1 MYKVPPSPTFE
12 NLEEVTRDL
21 SQILDTIH
29 EGILLT
35 DQKANVLF
43 ANKVLGRFLQID
55 HEQMIGQNF
64 SRFIQAE
71 ETELLEQLHIELQ
84 KADPGEF
91 NTACIDRKKSGHR
104 IEITYGKPKKHD
116 SPPNFFFFRD
126 ITLRANVEEQLRD
139 RNAFLNGLIESSVD
153 GIIAADMK
161 GNIILFNKGAQNLLG
176 YTEHEA
182 ITSIHTTR
190 LYTEGTAHEIMRKMR
205 MEEFG
210 GMGKCLKHRVIGL
223 SKDGQGIPISLSG
236 GIIYGADGNESAS
249 FGIFTD
255 LRQVEAMQQSLR
267 DKQME
272 LIKSEK
278 MASLGRLAAGV
289 AHEINNPLSGVLIY
303 ANLVLEELEED
314 NQIKSDIERI
324 VSETTRC
331 KGIVRELLDFA
342 RQDSSSC
349 DMIDIN
355 TLLQE
360 GIHLIKNQAVFHNVE
375 ISMDLTSGLPPVAA
389 SGARLS
395 QVFLNLYLNA
405 AEAMDGTGQLIIK
418 TALSPDEDKVRI
430 IVSDTGCGI
439 KSEIQS
445 KIFEPFF
452 TTKEIGKGTGLGLS
466 VSYGIIQEC
475 GGNIEV
481 RSEKGEGA
489 TFVIDFPIYQARDSQ
504 EPSEEL

>member
-1 MYKVPPSPTFE
+1 MYKAPQNPTFE
-12 NLEEVTRDL
+12 NLLELSKDL
-21 SQILDTIH
+21 SQILDTVH

-35 DQKANVLF
+35 DQNAIVLF
-43 ANKVLGRFLQID
+43 ANKALGRFLQID

-71 ETELLEQLHIELQ
+71 ETGLLEQLHKELEN
-84 KADPGEF
+84 AIPGEF
-91 NTACIDRKKSGHR
+91 NTACFDRKKSGHR
-104 IEITYGKPKKHD
+104 IEIIYGRPKHKK
-116 SPPNFFFFRD
+116 PPNYFFFRD
-126 ITLRANVEEQLRD
+126 ITRRANIEEELRH

-176 YTEHEA
+176 YTEQEA
-182 ITSIHTTR
+182 LESLHTTK

-223 SKDGQGIPISLSG
+223 NKDGQEIPISLSG
-236 GIIYGADGNESAS
+236 SIIYDADGNESAN

-255 LRQVEAMQQSLR
+255 QRQVEEMQQCLR

-278 MASLGRLAAGV
+278 MASLGRLSAGV

-303 ANLVLEELEED
+303 ANLVLEELDGES
-314 NQIKSDIERI
+314 QIKTDIERI
-324 VSETTRC
+324 ISETTRC

-342 RQDSSSC
+342 RQDASSSE
-349 DMIDIN
+349 MIDIN

-360 GIHLIKNQAVFHNVE
+360 GIHLIKNQAIFHNVE
-375 ISMDLTSGLPPVAA
+375 ITLDFASKLPPVAA

-405 AEAMDGTGQLIIK
+405 AEAMKGNGRLTIK
-418 TALSPDEDKVRI
+418 TSLEPYISKVRTE
-430 IVSDTGCGI
+430 VSDTGCGI
-439 KSEIQS
+439 KPEIQS

-481 RSEKGEGA
+481 YSELDKGA
-489 TFVIDFPIYQARDSQ
+489 TFIIDLPIYEAHSLKK
-504 EPSEEL
+504 PSEAL